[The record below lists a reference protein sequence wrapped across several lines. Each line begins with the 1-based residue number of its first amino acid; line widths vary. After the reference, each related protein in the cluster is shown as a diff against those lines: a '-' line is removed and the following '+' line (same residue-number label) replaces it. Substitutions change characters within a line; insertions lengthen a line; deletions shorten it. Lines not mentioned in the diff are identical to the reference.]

1 MKPRLLKRRGPAAR
15 RPAPKLRAPS
25 LEANERG
32 SALRGL
38 ALYSAAIALSVA
50 SLTAQ
55 ADSTRAV
62 DAKPSGAAHT
72 YVALH
77 MQHYTGMC
85 GESYSVAGPRRLAP
99 VCLHEEDS
107 AALEPELKRPD
118 VDVGARVAP
127 AATAALHEVR

>member
-1 MKPRLLKRRGPAAR
+1 MKPRLLTRRAPAAR
-15 RPAPKLRAPS
+15 KPAGKPRAPS
-25 LEANERG
+25 LEPAARA

-38 ALYSAAIALSVA
+38 ALYSAAVALSVA

-62 DAKPSGAAHT
+62 EPKRPGAAQT

-85 GESYSVAGPRRLAP
+85 GESYAVAGARRSAP
-99 VCLHEEDS
+99 LCLYEDDS
-107 AALEPELKRPD
+107 AAVGPEINP
-118 VDVGARVAP
+118 ATAP
-127 AATAALHEVR
+127 AHAAVLHGVR